1 MNNIKGIKNLI
12 FKNHYLV
19 QAIRG
24 VRSSPSRTILTT
36 LGIMIGIGTV
46 VFVLSAGE
54 GFKSYINAQ
63 VEAFGANSIFIETS
77 VPESTKARSNGG
89 SSQANSSANS
99 AVPITTLK
107 YRDLEDAKKLP
118 NVRNGYGVAMAQQIV
133 SHKDISKNVF
143 IFGSDSAR
151 FEIEKTIIEYGRPYT
166 REEDRS
172 LAQVAILGSKI
183 AEILFGQD
191 DPLGKF
197 VRIGN
202 YNFEVIGVYEPRA
215 SASFMNEDEQVYIP
229 LTTLQKKILG
239 IDYLFYA
246 VLDLEDKSKDAITAL
261 SVADLLRN
269 NHNISDPAK
278 DDFKVTTQEENLAT
292 FETILVAIKFLLIA
306 IASISLI
313 VGGVGVMN
321 IMYVAVTERIGEIG
335 LKKAIGA
342 TNKDILYEF
351 VAESIIL
358 TLIGGVVGVLFGG
371 FLALITSI
379 VATNFGLTWKFI
391 VPVSGVIASLAV
403 SMTIGLVFG
412 VFPAK
417 NASKL
422 NPIEALNKE

>member
-1 MNNIKGIKNLI
+1 MNNIKKIKNLI
-12 FKNHYLV
+12 LGNHYLT
-19 QAIRG
+19 QALRG

-63 VEAFGANSIFIETS
+63 VEAFGSNSIFVETA
-77 VPESTKARSNGG
+77 VPTTTKARSNSSG
-89 SSQANSSANS
+89 SASTSSAD
-99 AVPITTLK
+99 AVSVTTLK
-107 YRDLEDAKKLP
+107 YRDIEDLKRLP
-118 NVRNGYGVAMAQQIV
+118 NIRNGYGVAMSQQV
-133 SHKDISKNVF
+133 TSYKDVSKNAF

-151 FEIEKTIIEYGRPYT
+151 FEIESTVIENGRPYT
-166 REEDRS
+166 KEEDRS
-172 LAQVAILGSKI
+172 LAQVAILGSSI

-191 DPLGKF
+191 DPVGKLI
-197 VRIGN
+197 RIGN
-202 YNFEVIGVYEPRA
+202 YNFEVIGVYEPRS
-215 SASFMNEDEQVYIP
+215 SASFMNEDEQVFIP

-246 VLDLEDKSKDAITAL
+246 VLDLEDKSKDAVTAL
-261 SVADLLRN
+261 AVAEVLRE
-269 NHNISDPAK
+269 NHDISDPAK

-351 VAESIIL
+351 VFEAIIL
-358 TLIGGVVGVLFGG
+358 TLIGGVIGILFGAI
-371 FLALITSI
+371 LAFATSI
-379 VATNFGLTWKFI
+379 VAKNFGLDWKFI
-391 VPVSGVIASLAV
+391 MPFSGVLVPLIV
-403 SMTIGLVFG
+403 SMVIGLVFG